1 MNNINNISHN
11 NNNNISRTRNNNISR
26 KRNSN
31 SLVFKILI
39 SISIIIL
46 LFAIGYIIYLY
57 FFKIPSEEEESGI
70 DLTLK
75 KYRGGELS
83 PEEASTLIKQF
94 KFDYIIDIRSKKDY
108 TKGHWRGARNIS
120 YDDLDET
127 FYKGSGYRI
136 NLNYLIYS
144 DNTSKAK
151 EAYNKMKKKGYLN
164 VKYLDGY
171 YYCLYE
177 NNNNKE
183 FKKFSKLMKDKN
195 NELKKK

>member
-1 MNNINNISHN
+1 MNNSKYNSPYIK
-11 NNNNISRTRNNNISR
+11 NISRRPNNNLR
-26 KRNSN
+26 KNNSN

-127 FYKGSGYRI
+127 FYKGSCYRKFDSPTRS
-136 NLNYLIYS
+136 NY
-144 DNTSKAK
+144 
-151 EAYNKMKKKGYLN
+151 
-164 VKYLDGY
+164 KYLY
-171 YYCLYE
+171 Y
-177 NNNNKE
+177 
-183 FKKFSKLMKDKN
+183 
-195 NELKKK
+195 